1 MTEYDTQLDHILNIK
16 DEDMTEKITDVG
28 ECNKLSLNDFDK
40 R

>member
-1 MTEYDTQLDHILNIK
+1 MTEYDTQLDHILNVK
-16 DEDMTEKITDVG
+16 DEDTTEKITDVN